1 MIAAFLLVFSL
12 YQSADERGLEWLLRA
27 DLITPERA
35 VTLHCARESSGKM
48 TDAYCSCPKTAVEDL
63 HRKLGRTPRS

>member
-1 MIAAFLLVFSL
+1 MIAALLIVFSH

-35 VTLHCARESSGKM
+35 VTLYCAGESTGKVM
-48 TDAYCSCPKTAVEDL
+48 DAYCSCPKTAVEDL
-63 HRKLGRTPRS
+63 HRKLGRSPSS